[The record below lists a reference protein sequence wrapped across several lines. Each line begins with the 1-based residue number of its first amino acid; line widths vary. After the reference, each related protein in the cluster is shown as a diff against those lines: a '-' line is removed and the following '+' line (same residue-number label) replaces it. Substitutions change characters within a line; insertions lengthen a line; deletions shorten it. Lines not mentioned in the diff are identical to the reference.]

1 MTSPFLGPSWKSVGG
16 YERTPVGNYA
26 RFPKLVS
33 EITITE
39 NFSSGGDNVTGL
51 SNGHM
56 GPTGPTGVMGPA
68 GIGPTGPTGVMGP
81 AGIGPTGPTGVMG
94 PAGIGPTGPTGV
106 MGPAGI
112 GPTGPTGPGA
122 SQTLSQTLMLNNSAG
137 STGINMNNQ
146 PITNCE
152 LISPST
158 SNNFSVISISMDSTT
173 RDSTIH
179 SPYNGQFC
187 FLLST
192 AELQFYNS
200 SYSRWVNIASGILPP
215 LNNVAP
221 EISGNSNAGSTLTVS
236 KEKWSGIPTPTL
248 SYQWYSG
255 ENTVGQNSKTY
266 VTQAGDIGNN
276 ITCKVTGT
284 NTGGSI
290 TVTSSNG
297 ITPIATAPANISAPI
312 ITPEGIMH
320 VGSTL
325 TVSNGTWS
333 GIPTP
338 TLSYQW
344 YSGENAVGQNSN
356 NYRTQTSD
364 IFKYITCTVTG
375 TNTGGSSAVSS
386 SNYVAIAGG
395 IAV

>member
-16 YERTPVGNYA
+16 YQRTPIANYTRA
-26 RFPKLVS
+26 PYHVS

-51 SNGHM
+51 SNGHT
-56 GPTGPTGVMGPA
+56 GPTGPTGVGHTGPTGPAGVTGPA
-68 GIGPTGPTGVMGP
+68 GIGHTGS
-81 AGIGPTGPTGVMG
+81 
-94 PAGIGPTGPTGV
+94 
-106 MGPAGI
+106 
-112 GPTGPTGPGA
+112 GA

-200 SYSRWVNIASGILPP
+200 SYSVWINIANGIFHP
-215 LNNVAP
+215 LNTVVP

-236 KEKWSGIPTPTL
+236 
-248 SYQWYSG
+248 
-255 ENTVGQNSKTY
+255 
-266 VTQAGDIGNN
+266 
-276 ITCKVTGT
+276 
-284 NTGGSI
+284 
-290 TVTSSNG
+290 
-297 ITPIATAPANISAPI
+297 
-312 ITPEGIMH
+312 
-320 VGSTL
+320 
-325 TVSNGTWS
+325 NGTWS
-333 GIPTP
+333 GIPPP
-338 TLSYQW
+338 TTYSYQW
-344 YSGENAVGQNSN
+344 YLQ
-356 NYRTQTSD
+356 Y
-364 IFKYITCTVTG
+364 
-375 TNTGGSSAVSS
+375 GGSSAPLQGETRNYYTIPNSIYTVEYYCEVTATNIAGSS
-386 SNYVAIAGG
+386 SANSNVVTGPTA
-395 IAV
+395 

>member
-16 YERTPVGNYA
+16 YQRTPIANYT
-26 RFPKLVS
+26 RSPYHVS

-51 SNGHM
+51 SNGHT
-56 GPTGPTGVMGPA
+56 GPTGPAGVGHTGAIGATGPA
-68 GIGPTGPTGVMGP
+68 GV
-81 AGIGPTGPTGVMG
+81 
-94 PAGIGPTGPTGV
+94 
-106 MGPAGI
+106 
-112 GPTGPTGPGA
+112 GPTGPGA

-200 SYSRWVNIASGILPP
+200 SYSRWVNIANGILPP

-221 EISGNSNAGSTLTVS
+221 EISGNSNAGSTLTIS
-236 KEKWSGIPTPTL
+236 NGRWLGIPTPTL

-255 ENTVGQNSKTY
+255 ENTVGQNSNTY
-266 VTQAGDIGNN
+266 VTHAGDIGNN

-297 ITPIATAPANISAPI
+297 ITPIATAPGNLSAPV
-312 ITPEGIMH
+312 ITPEGT
-320 VGSTL
+320 VNAGTTL
-325 TVSNGTWS
+325 TVSNGEWS

-344 YSGENAVGQNSN
+344 YSGTNAVGQNSN
-356 NYRTQTSD
+356 NYVTQPGD
-364 IFKYITCTVTG
+364 IFNYISCTVRG
-375 TNTGGSSAVSS
+375 TNTVGSSAVSS
-386 SNYVAIAGG
+386 SNMVG
-395 IAV
+395 IDGEAPLR